1 MVLRIG
7 GWMFT
12 YDQVRK
18 WLQCG
23 GREYKTLEYYELSG
37 ALKEWFEERQIR
49 HMAPIPTDY
58 PRGSKQPIILLT
70 TRYYED
76 PAATVMHY
84 TRFVE
89 RAVDRKVKRQ
99 VLEQT
104 GHPRNYALWPET
116 GAPPEEDEAENKGDG
131 DNEVEKKAKED
142 GDKKEQTSSG
152 LAGRGPSS
160 PRAVASLMNNAPVV
174 AVRRPYVL
182 AVLEAVLRVVEHTE
196 FVGFLAAWRTA
207 RYGSSSGSRRTSG

>member
-12 YDQVRK
+12 YDQVRT
-18 WLQCG
+18 WLERG
-23 GREYKTLEYYELSG
+23 GRKYEILEYYELSG

-49 HMAPIPTDY
+49 YMAPIPTDY
-58 PRGSKQPIILLT
+58 PRGSKQPVILLT
-70 TRYYED
+70 TRYYVD

-99 VLEQT
+99 VLEET
-104 GHPRNYALWPET
+104 GFKDDDLRWVTVIDPYFHDPVMFRYPRNYALWPET
-116 GAPPEEDEAENKGDG
+116 GAPPEEEEAENKGDG
-131 DNEVEKKAKED
+131 DNEVEKRAKED

-152 LAGRGPSS
+152 THNSVG
-160 PRAVASLMNNAPVV
+160 VQ
-174 AVRRPYVL
+174 
-182 AVLEAVLRVVEHTE
+182 TE
-196 FVGFLAAWRTA
+196 V
-207 RYGSSSGSRRTSG
+207 SITSGTMVL